1 MDYSIIRLIIFF
13 AAGVVLI
20 LFPKRI
26 YKFQVYIIKKLHIKY
41 DAKTDRN
48 YNVYYGIILIIVS
61 LILLGIV
68 LT

>member
-1 MDYSIIRLIIFF
+1 MDYNIIRAIIFF

-26 YKFQVYIIKKLHIKY
+26 YKYQVYIIKKLHIKY

-48 YNVYYGIILIIVS
+48 YTATEYY
-61 LILLGIV
+61 
-68 LT
+68 T